1 MENTGCP
8 RTQAV
13 EGASYF
19 EEINILT
26 MEIQTDNSE
35 DDRDAS

>member
-1 MENTGCP
+1 MQDMGCP
-8 RTQAV
+8 WTQAR

-35 DDRDAS
+35 DDRDVS